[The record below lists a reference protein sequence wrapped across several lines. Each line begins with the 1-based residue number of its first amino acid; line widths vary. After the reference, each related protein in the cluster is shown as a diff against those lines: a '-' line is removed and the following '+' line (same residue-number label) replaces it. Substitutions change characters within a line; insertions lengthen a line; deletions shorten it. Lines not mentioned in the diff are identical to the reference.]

1 MKQYI
6 LKDCMV
12 REETDEEERE
22 REEREAAEE
31 AAYWENVDYGEA
43 VDKLIRE
50 RYSLSAELAILRQK
64 DEKPHEYEVY
74 YSFCEECKEFV
85 KSKKGIES

>member
-1 MKQYI
+1 MKQTIYI
-6 LKDCMV
+6 NGII

-22 REEREAAEE
+22 REERAAAEE
-31 AAYWENVDYGEA
+31 AEYWDNVDYGEA
-43 VDKLIRE
+43 VNKLIRE
-50 RYSLSAELAILRQK
+50 RYSLSEELAILRQK

-85 KSKKGIES
+85 QSKKRIEP